1 MTNFEDVNFKVS
13 MVPDHS
19 DNVIF
24 KSFMVADL
32 PVVVR
37 TFLDD
42 NIAQII
48 VDHKLVAEYGFG
60 GSGCTV
66 IHDIDPR
73 ILIDII
79 AEIAHSGIE
88 N

>member
-1 MTNFEDVNFKVS
+1 M
-13 MVPDHS
+13 HL

-24 KSFMVADL
+24 KPFKVAEHE
-32 PVVVR
+32 VIVR

-42 NIAQII
+42 DIAQII
-48 VDHKLVAEYGFG
+48 VDDKLVAEYGFG
-60 GSGCTV
+60 GVGCTF
-66 IHDIDPR
+66 IHDVDPR

-88 N
+88 

>member
-1 MTNFEDVNFKVS
+1 MNL
-13 MVPDHS
+13 

-24 KSFMVADL
+24 KTLKVAEHE
-32 PVVVR
+32 VIVR

-42 NIAQII
+42 DIAQII
-48 VDHKLVAEYGFG
+48 VDDKLVAEYGFG
-60 GSGCTV
+60 GVGCTF
-66 IHDIDPR
+66 IHDVDPR

-88 N
+88 

>member
-1 MTNFEDVNFKVS
+1 MNL
-13 MVPDHS
+13 

-24 KSFMVADL
+24 KTFKVAGQE
-32 PVVVR
+32 VIVR

-42 NIAQII
+42 DIAQII
-48 VDHKLVAEYGFG
+48 VDDKLVAEYGFG
-60 GSGCTV
+60 GVGCTF
-66 IHDIDPR
+66 IHEVDPR

-88 N
+88 